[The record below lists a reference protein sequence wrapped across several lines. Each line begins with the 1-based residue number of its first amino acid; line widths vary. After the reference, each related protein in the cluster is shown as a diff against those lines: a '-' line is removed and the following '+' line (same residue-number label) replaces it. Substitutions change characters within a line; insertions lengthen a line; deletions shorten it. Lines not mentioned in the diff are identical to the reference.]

1 MLPKVSA
8 AEDTEGCR
16 QAMRAASL
24 PPDLPVVPIIETA
37 RGVLTVREIA
47 AAAAVECVALGR
59 FDLAADLAIDPD
71 GGSPAFAAARAA
83 VVLAS
88 RAEGLL
94 QPLDSPWITIKDLDG
109 LGAAAA
115 RARADGF
122 GGMLLIHPSHIGM
135 VNQVFAPT
143 AEELD
148 WARRIIESAEQAGAA
163 GRGAYAMDGAM
174 VDEAIIKRARAILEE
189 SG

>member
-1 MLPKVSA
+1 
-8 AEDTEGCR
+8 
-16 QAMRAASL
+16 
-24 PPDLPVVPIIETA
+24 
-37 RGVLTVREIA
+37 VLTVREIA

-59 FDLAADLAIDPD
+59 FDLAADLGIDPD

-94 QPLDSPWITIKDLDG
+94 QPLDSPWINIKDLDG

-115 RARADGF
+115 RGRADGF
-122 GGMLLIHPSHIGM
+122 GGMLLIHPSHIAV
-135 VNQVFAPT
+135 VNQVFSPT
-143 AEELD
+143 AEEFN
-148 WARRIIESAEQAGAA
+148 WARKVIESAEQAGAA
-163 GRGAYAMDGAM
+163 GKGAYAMDGAM